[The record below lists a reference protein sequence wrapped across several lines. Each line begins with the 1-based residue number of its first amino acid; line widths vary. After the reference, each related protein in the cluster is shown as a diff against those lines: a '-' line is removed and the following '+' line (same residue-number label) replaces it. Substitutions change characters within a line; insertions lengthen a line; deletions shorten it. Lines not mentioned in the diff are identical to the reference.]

1 MTIDAIKNFNKQFE
15 YEPVI
20 ENKSKLGKKDKFIVA
35 GMGGSHLAAGLLK
48 IWRPDL
54 DLTIHKDYGLPDVSD
69 SLVILS
75 SYSGNTEEIIN
86 TLEKGIENNL
96 SMAIISTGGN
106 LIELAKKHSLPYIQI
121 PITGIQPRSALGYSI
136 KALFKIMGRR
146 VC

>member
-1 MTIDAIKNFNKQFE
+1 MFRQFS
-15 YEPVI
+15 
-20 ENKSKLGKKDKFIVA
+20 N
-35 GMGGSHLAAGLLK
+35 
-48 IWRPDL
+48 
-54 DLTIHKDYGLPDVSD
+54 
-69 SLVILS
+69 LS

-136 KALFKIMGRR
+136 KALFKIMGEEGMLKELS
-146 VC
+146 VLANTLDPSSYQDKGEELAEKLKGKIPVIYSSAQNMSLAYNWKIKIQ